1 MISAETVGPR
11 MTNMQACEIEEAVKS
26 AYQHTLKELGLENVR
41 SSLKLEFE
49 NLQKAHDSI
58 HEFMFLVSL
67 LLPSQ
72 AETGGGWHRK
82 SAFLTYHW
90 EAFHHAHRSLI
101 EALCAYYN
109 AAFVLLR
116 SVLELVIKGAFWECL
131 SHKEF
136 RENSRVLDTD
146 PQGRKIREWLDEIF
160 KLAPDVEQGFE
171 RISASIY
178 DKVSPIVEDPR
189 FRPPVKII
197 IRQLDQWGIFNRLP
211 DPVTLIYDEIYGSLS
226 ADVHVIPDR
235 TDIGRRMVAA
245 PDGILEQRLL
255 ANTISEYTSCLAQ
268 VMDLATLIE
277 LNIMKDLIEK
287 HDEAK
292 INLRRELDRLE
303 ELGLEYSFTRA
314 KELVK

>member
-1 MISAETVGPR
+1 MK
-11 MTNMQACEIEEAVKS
+11 ACGIEEAVKS
-26 AYQHTLKELGLENVR
+26 AYRHTVKELGLENVR
-41 SSLKLEFE
+41 PSLMLRLED
-49 NLQKAHDSI
+49 LQKAHDSI

-67 LLPSQ
+67 LFPSQ
-72 AETGGGWHRK
+72 AEGGVGWHSK

-101 EALCAYYN
+101 EGLCAYYN

-146 PQGRKIREWLDEIF
+146 PQGRKIKEWLGEIF
-160 KLAPDVEQGFE
+160 KLAPDVEQEFE

-178 DKVSPIVEDPR
+178 DKVSPIVEDPK
-189 FRPPVKII
+189 FRPPVKVI
-197 IRQLDQWGIFNRLP
+197 IRQLDQWGIFNPLP
-211 DPVTLIYDEIYGSLS
+211 DPVTLIYDEIYGTLS

-235 TDIGRRMVAA
+235 TDIGRRIAAA
-245 PDGILEQRLL
+245 PDEILEQKLL
-255 ANTISEYTSCLAQ
+255 ANTISEYANCLGQ
-268 VMDLATLIE
+268 VMDLAIVIE

-287 HDEAK
+287 YDEART
-292 INLRRELDRLE
+292 NLRGELDRLE
-303 ELGLEYSFTRA
+303 QLGLEYSLTRA
-314 KELVK
+314 KELAK